1 MDFSGARVY
10 FDGVQQSTVS
20 SNFSQLVF
28 FAPPNSDPLR
38 NAHNIT
44 VAALVFNQTITTSAL
59 SWTYSAPVLTSLSAQ
74 STSTAGGYNL
84 TLVGYN
90 FYPLSAGASFDP
102 LCVTFDNFATCATP
116 WRTRRNDTYL
126 EVAMPAGVGTVNVGV
141 GITNYGTAGRVRACV
156 RACACIALQRRASGK
171 SGDLGAIGRL
181 RRARCSCRSRSAR
194 PTSRSCKAARP

>member
-156 RACACIALQRRASGK
+156 HGCVRCTAVVCALRVATAVRSACMRRVQ
-171 SGDLGAIGRL
+171 
-181 RRARCSCRSRSAR
+181 CSCRSRSAL